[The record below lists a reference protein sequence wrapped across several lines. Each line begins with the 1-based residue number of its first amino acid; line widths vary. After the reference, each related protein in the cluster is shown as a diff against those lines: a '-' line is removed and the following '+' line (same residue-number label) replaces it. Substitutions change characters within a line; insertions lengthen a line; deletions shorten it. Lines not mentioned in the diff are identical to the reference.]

1 MRSLNP
7 DNGPDTNGKC
17 DEGHRS
23 TFSPALLREPELT
36 TESFDSNNTSI
47 GSLYTQLLT
56 MQSEL
61 DTVSMKD
68 TTTYIGRKCSIKHDR
83 KRDSA
88 SPARPVAGEM
98 EKLGRWKL
106 DFAADR
112 LDFLDD
118 PPLCLDAVRGRP
130 NFRFVE

>member
-1 MRSLNP
+1 MTRVVGVLFLPPYSGN
-7 DNGPDTNGKC
+7 
-17 DEGHRS
+17 ES
-23 TFSPALLREPELT
+23 LLRRTSTPT
-36 TESFDSNNTSI
+36 TI
-47 GSLYTQLLT
+47 IASLYRQQLH
-56 MQSEL
+56 MQGEFE
-61 DTVSMKD
+61 TVSMKD

-112 LDFLDD
+112 LDFLED

-130 NFRFVE
+130 NFRLVE